1 MPMTCVPP
9 RRTRSGLTVALPLA
23 SAGEHTRGL
32 IFATELPRQHLNV
45 SFDRRHHREV
55 AVARVT
61 RLVAVVAIGIVV
73 LAGCQRDEQ
82 RPQAPAAA
90 PSTQEIS
97 PGTLGAGAKVSEP
110 KGGVVLTMSG
120 EIGTRNQGK
129 KLALDISSLER
140 MRMVRMETTE
150 PFLKRK
156 VTFEGVL
163 LSDLLAVA
171 GVTDSVSKVNM
182 TALDD
187 YKVDFTVADVRS
199 SQMLLATKADG
210 KRMPVDKA
218 GPIRIVFPD
227 SSSLGRNPDLWI
239 WSVST
244 MRLS

>member
-1 MPMTCVPP
+1 V
-9 RRTRSGLTVALPLA
+9 G
-23 SAGEHTRGL
+23 
-32 IFATELPRQHLNV
+32 
-45 SFDRRHHREV
+45 
-55 AVARVT
+55 RVT
-61 RLVAVVAIGIVV
+61 RLVAVVATGIVV

-82 RPQAPAAA
+82 GPQAPAAA
-90 PSTQEIS
+90 PSTQEVS
-97 PGTLGAGAKVSEP
+97 PGTLAAGAKVSAP
-110 KGGVVLTMSG
+110 KGEVVLTMSG
-120 EIGTRNQGK
+120 EIGTHNKGK
-129 KLALDISSLER
+129 KLALDIASLEK
-140 MRMVRMETTE
+140 MRTVRMETTE

-171 GVTDSVSKVNM
+171 GVPDSASKVNIV
-182 TALDD
+182 ALDD
-187 YKVDFTVADVRS
+187 YKVDFNVADVRS

-218 GPIRIVFPD
+218 GPIRIVD